1 LAEKRVVTWAEWT
14 SERGRL
20 GAKALK
26 RKRLRS
32 EYMSLMGRISG
43 LAREERRLIRRIPY
57 ADIIER
63 VIIGT
68 RLRTIDSER
77 PRLLTQMRHIRTTEL
92 PILEEDIAR
101 ERREFALKIVPPP
114 PPPPLKLH
122 RIKIRLYTFERLP
135 TPEGSFQTF
144 WDIDAVIDPETG
156 LVDWDWHLTKD
167 EIQICK
173 YHMIGYFKG
182 LAKWR
187 SPEQLGLA
195 YFDEPAGIAYE
206 TERAKYKYSKNVPT
220 EFIAKAEALTVGELI
235 IGESSVEPKP
245 NPEPT
250 PENMGVFVERFMIID
265 ADGVIKWDEIRNKW
279 AWHPT
284 RNQVVKVKVELKMKL
299 TPEEEKIRKEMKEK
313 GEIE

>member
-1 LAEKRVVTWAEWT
+1 LAEKRIVTWAEWAT
-14 SERGRL
+14 ERGRL

-68 RLRTIDSER
+68 RLTTIASER
-77 PRLLTQMRHIRTTEL
+77 TRLLTQMRHIRTTEL
-92 PILEEDIAR
+92 PFLEEDIR
-101 ERREFALKIVPPP
+101 TERREFARKIVPPP

-122 RIKIRLYTFERLP
+122 RIKVRLYNEERKP
-135 TPEGSFQTF
+135 TPTGMFQGLF
-144 WDIDAVIDPETG
+144 DVDAIIDPETG
-156 LVDWDWHLTKD
+156 LVDWDWWLTKE
-167 EIQICK
+167 EINIAK
-173 YHMIGYFKG
+173 YHFVGYFKG
-182 LAKWR
+182 MAKWR
-187 SPEQLGLA
+187 TPDQISLA
-195 YFDEPAGIAYE
+195 YFDEPTGIPYE
-206 TERAKYKYSKNVPT
+206 TETPKYKYSKNVPI

-250 PENMGVFVERFMIID
+250 PANMGVYSERFMIID
-265 ADGVIKWDEIRNKW
+265 ADGVIKWDEIRERW
-279 AWHPT
+279 IWHPT
-284 RNQVVKVKVELKMKL
+284 DDMVKRVKEELK
-299 TPEEEKIRKEMKEK
+299 I
-313 GEIE
+313 